1 MSSEPALKRARQ
13 ILRAHS
19 DRLLAKP
26 NVVGVGVGYRK
37 SSPSELALVVMVKQK
52 LPESALA
59 EDEIVPSDIDGLPVE
74 VRMVG
79 EVNAQ
84 MDASNQGD

>member
-1 MSSEPALKRARQ
+1 MSTEPALKRARQ
-13 ILRAHS
+13 ILRTNS
-19 DRLLAKP
+19 DQLLAKP
-26 NVVGVGVGYRK
+26 NVVAVGVGYRDG
-37 SSPSELALVVMVKQK
+37 SPSELVLVVMVKQK
-52 LPESALA
+52 LPKSALA
-59 EDEIVPSDIDGLPVE
+59 EDEIVPSDVDGLPVD

>member
-1 MSSEPALKRARQ
+1 MSTESALKRARQ

-26 NVVGVGVGYRK
+26 NVVGVGVGYRE
-37 SSPSELALVVMVKQK
+37 SSPSELVLVGMVKQK

>member
-1 MSSEPALKRARQ
+1 MSTEPALKRARQ

-37 SSPSELALVVMVKQK
+37 SSPSELALVVMVQQK

>member
-1 MSSEPALKRARQ
+1 MSTEPALKRARQ
-13 ILRAHS
+13 ILRTNS
-19 DRLLAKP
+19 DQLLAKP
-26 NVVGVGVGYRK
+26 NVVAVGVGYRAG
-37 SSPSELALVVMVKQK
+37 SPSELVLVVMVKQK

>member
-1 MSSEPALKRARQ
+1 M
-13 ILRAHS
+13 
-19 DRLLAKP
+19 
-26 NVVGVGVGYRK
+26 GVGYRK

-84 MDASNQGD
+84 TDASSQGD

>member
-1 MSSEPALKRARQ
+1 MSTEPALKRARQ

-26 NVVGVGVGYRK
+26 NVVAVGVGYRDG
-37 SSPSELALVVMVKQK
+37 SSSELVLVVMVKQK
-52 LPESALA
+52 LPKSALA

-79 EVNAQ
+79 EFNAQ
-84 MDASNQGD
+84 VEANNQGD